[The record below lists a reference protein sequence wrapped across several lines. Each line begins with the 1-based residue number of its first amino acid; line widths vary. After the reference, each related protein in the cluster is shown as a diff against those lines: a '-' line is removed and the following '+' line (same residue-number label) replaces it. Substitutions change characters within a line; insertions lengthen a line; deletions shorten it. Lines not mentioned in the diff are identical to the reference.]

1 MNRLRHPVGLRSSL
15 AARSGGM
22 EAKVMKENSWDSE
35 SRLEK
40 QSGTGSSATSMEHAT
55 IGPSIVIKGE
65 VSGTEPFFVDGC
77 VEGSINFPGHQV
89 TIGPTSR
96 IHAEIHA
103 YDVVVA
109 GSVEGNIY
117 CTDLLDIRAGCTIQ
131 GHLIAQRIRI
141 DDGAFLKG
149 SVEVHAS
156 NRRPEEDVQMDPI
169 SGAAIDLTRGAESMD
184 PAEAFKTTLREA
196 AAAVSVAGG
205 VVRRGRGSPT
215 LLEPT
220 AEASGIG

>member
-1 MNRLRHPVGLRSSL
+1 
-15 AARSGGM
+15 
-22 EAKVMKENSWDSE
+22 MKENSSDSE

-40 QSGTGSSATSMEHAT
+40 RSGTGSLAASTGHAT

-65 VSGTEPFFVDGC
+65 VSGTEPFFVNGC

-89 TIGPTSR
+89 TIGRTSR

-103 YDVVVA
+103 HDVVVA

-117 CTDLLDIRAGCTIQ
+117 GTDLLDIRAGSTIR

-149 SVEVHAS
+149 SVEVHSS
-156 NRRPEEDVQMDPI
+156 NRRSEEDVQTDPM
-169 SGAAIDLTRGAESMD
+169 SGAATDPARGAESMD
-184 PAEAFKTTLREA
+184 PAEAFKTTR
-196 AAAVSVAGG
+196 
-205 VVRRGRGSPT
+205 
-215 LLEPT
+215 
-220 AEASGIG
+220 